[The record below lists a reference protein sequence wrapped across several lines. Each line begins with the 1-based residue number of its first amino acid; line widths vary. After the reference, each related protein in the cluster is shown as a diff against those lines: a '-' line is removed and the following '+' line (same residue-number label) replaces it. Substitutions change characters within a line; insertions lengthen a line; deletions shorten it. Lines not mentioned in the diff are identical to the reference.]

1 MKKSK
6 LKWLIN
12 QISEPEEKEIVQD
25 NATAQEDLKKKKGID
40 PNLESTID
48 MIKSIYSIPENN
60 DVKLRNLKIG
70 GLERKATLVY
80 ISTITDIPIIEEH
93 IIRPLVQNEMDS
105 KDIEN
110 IISAPSVAT
119 VQVIEDV
126 LTSINNGDT
135 VLFVDDFDRAYVIS
149 TSSFEGRGIEKAEN
163 EVVVKGPKEAFNEK
177 ALSNISL
184 IRKRIKNENLIV
196 ESLTIS
202 QRSKNELYIL
212 YVKDLANED
221 ILHRIKDKVNNLKVD
236 SIRDLSL
243 LEEYIEDNAKSI
255 FPTILYT
262 ERPDRA
268 TSFLEDGFIILLMDN
283 SPSSLILPATFWSF
297 FHNPEDYYLRF
308 LFGNFI
314 RILRLIALF
323 ITLFI
328 SSIYIAVTNYHIGMI
343 PADLL
348 LAISAT
354 REIVPFPA
362 IVEVL
367 MMEIAF
373 ELIREAGLRV
383 PNPIGPTIGI
393 VGALILG
400 QAAVQA
406 NIVSPLVV
414 IIVALG
420 GLSSFAIGDINMSF
434 AIRLLRFL
442 FIVSAA
448 LFGFY
453 GTTFLLIIGLFHMVT
468 IKSFGVPYLAP
479 MTPKYK
485 SSKDTFF
492 RRMLKS
498 EVYRPGY
505 IKPKDMQKKQENKDG

>member
-12 QISEPEEKEIVQD
+12 QISEPEEKEIVED
-25 NATAQEDLKKKKGID
+25 NRAAQEDLKKKKSINL
-40 PNLESTID
+40 NLESTID
-48 MIKSIYSIPENN
+48 MMKSLFSIPENN
-60 DVKLRNLKIG
+60 DVKLRHLQIG
-70 GLERKATLVY
+70 GLERKATLIY
-80 ISTITDIPIIEEH
+80 ISTITDTPIIEEH
-93 IIRPLVQNEMDS
+93 IIRPLVQNENTL
-105 KDIEN
+105 KAIEN
-110 IISAPSVAT
+110 IISAPSVST
-119 VQVIEDV
+119 VQMIEDAV
-126 LTSINNGDT
+126 TGINNGDT
-135 VLFVDDFDRAYVIS
+135 VLFVEGYDLAYVIA
-149 TSSFEGRGIEKAEN
+149 TSSVEGRGIEKAEN

-184 IRKRIKNENLIV
+184 IRKRIKNENLMV

-202 QRSKNELYIL
+202 QRSNNDLYIL
-212 YVKDLANED
+212 YIKDLANED
-221 ILHRIKDKVNNLKVD
+221 ILNRIKDKVNKLNVNA
-236 SIRDLSL
+236 IQNLSL
-243 LEEYIEDNAKSI
+243 LEQYIEENNKSL

-262 ERPDRA
+262 ERPDR
-268 TSFLEDGFIILLMDN
+268 TSAFLEDGFIVLIMDN

-308 LFGNFI
+308 IFGNFI
-314 RILRLIALF
+314 RMLRMIALF

-328 SSIYIAVTNYHIGMI
+328 SAIYISVTNYHIGMI

-362 IVEVL
+362 IIEVL

-420 GLSSFAIGDINMSF
+420 GLSSFAIGDINMNF
-434 AIRLLRFL
+434 TIRLLRFL
-442 FIVSAA
+442 FIISAA

-453 GTTFLLIIGLFHMVT
+453 GMTFLFITGLFYMVT
-468 IKSFGVPYLAP
+468 IKSFGVPYLSP
-479 MTPKYK
+479 MTPYYK

-492 RRMLKS
+492 RKVMLN
-498 EVYRPGY
+498 EIYRPGY
-505 IKPKDMQKKQENKDG
+505 IKPKDIQKKQVNKDG